1 MFDPV
6 DILFEE
12 LYAGV
17 KELIKKNT
25 IFDPTLKAIK
35 TKLDSLKLVIL
46 KMAECNEALDIPR
59 EELEGLEEVMKDGKE
74 LVLKCSKIHS
84 GNYYK
89 LYKYANKLLKW
100 DESLQGVLSILNVQS
115 NRDVRTIA
123 VAVGHI
129 EAEVGSIKAVIN
141 EMKENFVIQ
150 NHSAGVPNAW
160 CALPELPEFL
170 VGLDEALSELKMKL
184 LKDGVSRL
192 VLTAPGGCGKTTLAT
207 KFCQD
212 KQVKVKFKEKIFF
225 ITISKRPNLDLVVQ
239 ELRQSSMGS
248 KVPTFESEV
257 IAVRWLQEFLKETGE
272 NPLLLVLDD
281 V

>member
-35 TKLDSLKLVIL
+35 TKLDSLKPVIL
-46 KMAECNEALDIPR
+46 KMAECNEALDIPK

-89 LYKYANKLLKW
+89 RYKYANKLLKW

-115 NRDVRTIA
+115 NRM
-123 VAVGHI
+123 
-129 EAEVGSIKAVIN
+129 S
-141 EMKENFVIQ
+141 
-150 NHSAGVPNAW
+150 
-160 CALPELPEFL
+160 
-170 VGLDEALSELKMKL
+170 
-184 LKDGVSRL
+184 
-192 VLTAPGGCGKTTLAT
+192 
-207 KFCQD
+207 
-212 KQVKVKFKEKIFF
+212 
-225 ITISKRPNLDLVVQ
+225 
-239 ELRQSSMGS
+239 RQS
-248 KVPTFESEV
+248 
-257 IAVRWLQEFLKETGE
+257 Q
-272 NPLLLVLDD
+272 LLWDI
-281 V
+281 